1 MDLAKLTLRSIAAGL
16 GVPEYLLTGDLSQ
29 ANYSSLRAGLTEFR
43 RRAEQVTHHVLIP
56 TFLRPVWRRWMTLEI
71 LAGRIVA
78 PGFEADPESWL
89 SVLFYPPP
97 IPILDP
103 LKDTEADAEAIA
115 AGLKSRRQ
123 ALAERGLNIEVVD
136 AEIAADKA
144 REKGLGIN
152 FDTAVA
158 AAVKVP
164 TVAR

>member
-1 MDLAKLTLRSIAAGL
+1 
-16 GVPEYLLTGDLSQ
+16 
-29 ANYSSLRAGLTEFR
+29 
-43 RRAEQVTHHVLIP
+43 
-56 TFLRPVWRRWMTLEI
+56 
-71 LAGRIVA
+71 
-78 PGFEADPESWL
+78 
-89 SVLFYPPP
+89 
-97 IPILDP
+97 LDP